1 MDDNFVNK
9 FQYSYSTKND
19 NYELPFLLRSSLKLI
34 SNFFHAKNNHKL
46 CLIFPS
52 KEFVAQWLSIPL
64 ALKQIQGDFITNHQ
78 DIYNAYQKFKPGDKL
93 IINGVAIVEWVGHN
107 TQGIKFKTREEKNAS
122 AAIHTIEYKNIEKLQ
137 PAPPNRS
144 ILSLAHKARIALFKE
159 ITDPL
164 DKFLGINSFGNRSYQ
179 KNSIALISKIHTFDN
194 SLDNILLND
203 TPIKDY
209 IFANKID
216 DYGNTEN
223 RSPLLLSN
231 NFRNLSLYLSQADII
246 TKLIIDGYSAINER
260 GTDFN
265 DIDSLK
271 IPTVLISDLS
281 EIEHFESIY
290 NFNFDVFN
298 FTKENIELV
307 KSTKDSPFFVFEE
320 KLLKYVSFDFKKEVL
335 NHRILESLEKNIFSI
350 ERDDSNEN
358 LNVILILLVQ
368 IINSISRIAHIP
380 INGELSILKD
390 KINKVESKYIS
401 NKYWL
406 GQSSEIIDYTIKD
419 LKLLVE
425 IFTEKPSPKCIKL
438 KELLNKKKYDF
449 IICAKSDEIKYLTE
463 YLHNI
468 AISKMPKIISIADLT
483 DLVISDKPIK
493 AILTGWP
500 KSIQYNHI
508 ISSFCFNELVVLFYN
523 YETKYFNYFQK
534 KNQRLISYIKATI
547 NENGIKSDNITETE
561 YKRLYNYDEDLP
573 ESFDIADF
581 ELRLDN
587 IQYSKYSSKGNLT
600 ESCKARRID
609 FENNKFI
616 FTTDSHKFIIINE
629 LLDPLKTNP
638 NIYSKKFEYL
648 RIGYVIAFI
657 DTDRDI
663 LAQYVEKNT
672 NALELKS
679 IQQWTNLWKK
689 LLRDYYNSV
698 GNDFKKVVKD
708 LRNFECTKHEATIRN
723 WIQDDILIGP
733 DSDNDLLSI
742 AALTSSDI
750 LYNNIRKVRESINK
764 MINLRFQA
772 STFIRDKIKNKL
784 LEIANPSIINA
795 SIDIKDLGSIDILKI
810 FELNKDLR
818 DIDKKYVHRLLKK
831 EII

>member
-1 MDDNFVNK
+1 MDNHYVDK
-9 FQYSYSTKND
+9 FQYSYSTNSD
-19 NYELPFLLRSSLKLI
+19 NYELPFLLKTSLKLI
-34 SNFFHAKNNHKL
+34 SNFFQEKNNHKL

-64 ALKQIQGDFITNHQ
+64 ALKQIQDDFITNHQ

-93 IINGVAIVEWVGHN
+93 IINNAAIVEWVGHN
-107 TQGIKFKTREEKNAS
+107 DQGIKFKTREERNAS
-122 AAIHTIEYKNIEKLQ
+122 AAIHIIEYKNVEKLQ
-137 PAPPNRS
+137 PAPPSRS
-144 ILSLAHKARIALFKE
+144 ILSLAHKARIALYKE

-179 KNSIALISKIHTFDN
+179 KNSITLISKIHTFDY
-194 SLDNILLND
+194 SLENILLN
-203 TPIKDY
+203 TIPIKDY

-231 NFRNLSLYLSQADII
+231 NFRNLSLYLSQADVI

-265 DIDSLK
+265 DIDVLK

-281 EIEHFESIY
+281 EIEHFENIYSY
-290 NFNFDVFN
+290 NFDIFN

-307 KSTKDSPFFVFEE
+307 KSTKGSPFFVFEE
-320 KLLKYVSFDFKKEVL
+320 KLIKYVSFDFKKEVL
-335 NHRILESLEKNIFSI
+335 KHRILEKVENYIISI
-350 ERDDSNEN
+350 ERDDSNDN
-358 LNVILILLVQ
+358 LNVILMLLVQ
-368 IINSISRIAHIP
+368 IINSISRLAHIP
-380 INGELSILKD
+380 LNEELSVLKD
-390 KINKVESKYIS
+390 KINRVESNYIS

-406 GQSSEIIDYTIKD
+406 GQSTEIIGFTIKE
-419 LKLLVE
+419 LKFLVD
-425 IFTEKPSPKCIKL
+425 IFAKKPSPKCLKL

-449 IICAKSDEIKYLTE
+449 IICSRSDEVKYLTE
-463 YLHNI
+463 YLRN
-468 AISKMPKIISIADLT
+468 ANISKIPDIISIADLT
-483 DLVISDKPIK
+483 DLIITNKPVK

-534 KNQRLISYIKATI
+534 KNQRLISYIKPTI
-547 NENGIKSDNITETE
+547 NENGIKSENITETE
-561 YKRLYNYDEDLP
+561 FIKLYNYEEDMP
-573 ESFDIADF
+573 ESFDIAEF

-587 IQYSKYSSKGNLT
+587 IQYSKFSAKGNLT

-648 RIGYVIAFI
+648 RIGHVIAFI

-663 LAQYVEKNT
+663 LAQYVERNT
-672 NALELKS
+672 NTLELKS
-679 IQQWTNLWKK
+679 IQQWTNLWKE
-689 LLRDYYNSV
+689 LLREYYNSV

-708 LRNFECTKHEATIRN
+708 LRNYECTKHEATIRN

-750 LYNNIRKVRESINK
+750 LYNNISKVRESINK

-784 LEIANPSIINA
+784 LEIANPSIMNE
-795 SIDIKDLGSIDILKI
+795 SIDIIHLGSVDILKI